1 MTHFLDK
8 ELVVAIHD
16 DQILSFGG
24 ILGFLNESLL
34 DSALG
39 QPKITLHFFQDA
51 TLYDLAAIYGY
62 HICKN
67 HAFRDGNKRT
77 ACAAMMVFLEYNGLR
92 ITAPKDE
99 IEDKIMAIESGTIDK
114 EELADWL
121 SSVTAPNK
129 E

>member
-1 MTHFLDK
+1 LYHFLDK
-8 ELVVAIHD
+8 DLVVAIHD

-24 ILGFLNESLL
+24 TLGFLNESLL

-51 TLYDLAAIYGY
+51 TIYDLAAIYGY

-92 ITAPKDE
+92 ITASKDE
-99 IEDKIMAIESGTIDK
+99 IEGKILAIGNGAMDKDQ
-114 EELADWL
+114 LAEWL
-121 SSVTAPNK
+121 SSVTAPI
-129 E
+129 

>member
-1 MTHFLDK
+1 MFHFLGK

-16 DQILSFGG
+16 DQVLSFGG
-24 ILGFLNESLL
+24 ILGFLNKSLL

-51 TLYDLAAIYGY
+51 TIYDLAAIYGY

-92 ITAPKDE
+92 ITASKDE
-99 IEDKIMAIESGTIDK
+99 IEGKILAIESGAMDK
-114 EELADWL
+114 DQLAEWL
-121 SSVTAPNK
+121 SSATAPI
-129 E
+129 